1 MLNNV
6 LKSVGLIKIKD
17 HDKELEV
24 VKQEA
29 KANHNNYIA
38 VSISEKDL
46 QYQIKQLFEKMDKL
60 QKDNELKDVQIDNL
74 RTDNDQLK
82 NKVSKQ
88 KVEINHLLDIKHKLS
103 KENPELRS
111 TIATLKKDYNSLKKQ
126 LEGRIGGFVKE
137 LNKIKSQYRFLLS
150 IYFKAVRIDKDT
162 EIFLSHEYDKYQQ
175 WDIERKQVK

>member
-111 TIATLKKDYNSLKKQ
+111 TIATLK
-126 LEGRIGGFVKE
+126 
-137 LNKIKSQYRFLLS
+137 
-150 IYFKAVRIDKDT
+150 
-162 EIFLSHEYDKYQQ
+162 
-175 WDIERKQVK
+175 